1 VRHAL
6 TIIHCLYSLARVMDE
21 TLKSVSV
28 EPMRLLLLPHR
39 SLSRAGL
46 WLFLAA
52 QSVAAGGFA
61 GLAAWRGNVFAPAFA
76 LLELAAVA
84 YCLAR
89 VWRASA
95 TGEIITLTMSALEV
109 VRMDNAAAPV
119 RMHPYWA
126 QLTLQP
132 GRWRGWPSRLL
143 LRSHG
148 RSVEIGAFLNE
159 AEREQLALRLS
170 TLLAQYKG
178 EPAPNGNFVQGEAN
192 DARGNK
198 DAGS

>member
-1 VRHAL
+1 MPLVAMTEQGSRAM
-6 TIIHCLYSLARVMDE
+6 VDE
-21 TLKSVSV
+21 AVSV
-28 EPMRLLLLPHR
+28 VLLPHR

-76 LLELAAVA
+76 VLELGLVA
-84 YCLAR
+84 YCLGR

-95 TGEIITLTMSALEV
+95 SGEVITLTASTLEV
-109 VRMDNAAAPV
+109 ARMGKSAPPLK
-119 RMHPYWA
+119 MHPYWA
-126 QLTLQP
+126 RLTLQP

-159 AEREQLALRLS
+159 AERAELALRLS
-170 TLLAQYKG
+170 RLLARSRARRRG
-178 EPAPNGNFVQGEAN
+178 NMIWRIPNLAQGETN
-192 DARGNK
+192 DAG
-198 DAGS
+198 AT